1 MQHEVKIPS
10 LGESIVS
17 GILTQWNCKDGD
29 TVQKGDMLYELET
42 DKITSEGTA
51 EISGVIELL
60 VEADSEVKIGQVVAR
75 ITESEES
82 KSDASAEDKPTSKP
96 STPSQGTDT
105 QAEDSE
111 DSSSAK
117 KDDSEKPSDERY
129 PPSVERIAASSG
141 IDPSTVKGTGKAG
154 RVTKA
159 DMLKAQEA
167 QEQSTDAE
175 KTEAAPQQE
184 SDASPAATSTNTTD
198 TAPAQR
204 AATATTGSEARST
217 RKRMSPIRRKIAER
231 LVSVKNEAAILTTFN
246 EVDMSAVM
254 QLRKQMQEEF
264 VAAHGVKL
272 GFMSFFVKAAVSA
285 LKAVPGINAQ
295 IDGDE
300 VVTHHYYDIGVA
312 VGTERGLVV
321 PVLRGCDALGF
332 AEVEQQLA
340 EYAQRAKQGKINIED
355 MQGGVFTISN
365 GGVYGSL
372 LSTPII
378 NPPQSGIL
386 GMHSIQERPV
396 AINGEVKIRPMMYLA
411 LSYDHRIVD
420 GKEAVTF
427 LIHIK
432 KAIENPSRLLFGI

>member
-75 ITESEES
+75 ITESGES
-82 KSDASAEDKPTSKP
+82 ESDASPEDKPKSSAP
-96 STPSQGTDT
+96 SEEADT

-111 DSSSAK
+111 DNSSAK
-117 KDDSEKPSDERY
+117 QDDSEKPSDERY

-141 IDPSTVKGTGKAG
+141 IDPSTVKGTGKGG

-167 QEQSTDAE
+167 QEPSTDAE
-175 KTEAAPQQE
+175 KKEAAPQQE
-184 SDASPAATSTNTTD
+184 SEESSATPSTDAATAQLPAATASV
-198 TAPAQR
+198 
-204 AATATTGSEARST
+204 SEARST

-231 LVSVKNEAAILTTFN
+231 LVTVKNEAAILTTFN

-254 QLRKQMQEEF
+254 QLRKQMQDEF
-264 VAAHGVKL
+264 VATHGVKL

-312 VGTERGLVV
+312 VGTDRGLVV

-340 EYAQRAKQGKINIED
+340 DYAQRAKQGKINIED